1 MVLSRLNALKEATAI
16 ETSRLTSLFQLSKYL
31 GTEFHE
37 RVKNFMD
44 EYTRLTLRDY
54 EKYEVG
60 RDSVYSLYD
69 SFRLMDLKNEHKKI
83 IASSFFQSLGDFGVV
98 REKLEYLTKMKMLKA
113 MKIANLVLA
122 LILITLLFLN
132 RGETFTGTLFVLL
145 STTIIFLLLI
155 LEDYDNLKIGEYAI
169 NISNAEQLFD
179 LIDKERYYPE
189 ILLSKVKLEEGR
201 TYRIGFYDKK
211 ENNEK
216 IVNLVYNHSFNL
228 KLNNLFNKFKKK

>member
-1 MVLSRLNALKEATAI
+1 MIFDKTRLFMPALI
-16 ETSRLTSLFQLSKYL
+16 LSK
-31 GTEFHE
+31 
-37 RVKNFMD
+37 
-44 EYTRLTLRDY
+44 LTLLD
-54 EKYEVG
+54 
-60 RDSVYSLYD
+60 
-69 SFRLMDLKNEHKKI
+69 
-83 IASSFFQSLGDFGVV
+83 
-98 REKLEYLTKMKMLKA
+98 TK
-113 MKIANLVLA
+113 
-122 LILITLLFLN
+122 LITLLFLN